1 MDGNG
6 LDDDDVDH
14 MDFDDYHSGDA
25 DCNSDDSCGCD
36 DNDRGEEEEEEE
48 EEEGDHREASP
59 DEASEEILAEE

>member
-48 EEEGDHREASP
+48 EEGDHREASP